1 MKYKQQDFQVGMSV
15 EYKLD
20 DIIYKGIIGKK
31 KDDYLV
37 VKLNKMGKSIYD
49 ICLSNSNEWIRPV
62 FPFFKPKNGN
72 IVRTAID
79 GSKILRKFEY
89 DERAYQFSK
98 EMFDSNSDQ
107 TEEILRRYFIV
118 L

>member
-1 MKYKQQDFQVGMSV
+1 MK
-15 EYKLD
+15 YKLD
-20 DIIYKGIIGKK
+20 DFEIGMEIQYKLDNIIYKGVICNIKG
-31 KDDYLV
+31 DYAFI
-37 VKLNKMGKSIYD
+37 KLNKFGRSVYD
-49 ICLSNSNEWIRPV
+49 VCLSNSNEWIRPI

-98 EMFDSNSDQ
+98 EMFDSNSSQ
-107 TEEILRRYFIV
+107 TEEILKRYFIV